1 MADEERIRLL
11 EAQVSLLE
19 KHINFLLKVHGL
31 DTSIFRHADDEILL
45 ELYRDAVMLLGYDP
59 EDIDEEIIRRWADTF
74 LQLSEYEFTRLQPLV
89 NYDHTW
95 EPFYQLCIRMMTV
108 VRHHKDIGTDIGL
121 QQLYALLDK
130 DRQNLRDAGIMM
142 IKMCGNKLP
151 TNIKVLL
158 RGNEIMDLLPQ

>member
-11 EAQVSLLE
+11 EAQVSLQQ
-19 KHINFLLKVHGL
+19 KHIDFLLKVHGL

-45 ELYRDAVMLLGYDP
+45 ELYRDAVMLLGYKP
-59 EDIDEEIIRRWADTF
+59 ESIDEEIIHRWAETF

-108 VRHHKDIGTDIGL
+108 IRHHEDIGSDLGL

-130 DRQNLRDAGIMM
+130 DRQNLRDSAIMM
-142 IKMCGNKLP
+142 IKISETKLP